1 MKHLSLFICLVIAQW
16 LDAQT
21 TFSYTVYFNTDQH
34 QLSTEAHKILS
45 KAIIDLSGAESYQ
58 IKIQAFT
65 DDEGSNAYNQALG
78 QRRADAVL
86 AYFDSL
92 GLATQNAKLN
102 NYGEQKALADNNTV
116 ENRPKNRRVDVYI
129 QAVFNENFQSLL
141 SKLDHTQTYSYP
153 ISSTKSTCLL
163 THQGTFLMI
172 PAQAFVYANGRP
184 VTEGEVTLQIQEYY
198 GLSDMLM
205 AGLSTSSN
213 HKLLATGGMVNLTAL
228 ARGQELQLG
237 PQKEIGVGMPIRKGQ
252 FDPAMELFLGDKDP
266 HHQDHLNWSP
276 TQRKATSLMAAS
288 GKDLSVDPVG
298 QFAIFRETAIKQ
310 LIKNAVRPKLNPGHR
325 GRTMP
330 LKPQREKIKVD
341 LNFFQK
347 IFPNKKRIEAQK
359 NRIYAKEV
367 KNYQR
372 SLKFFRRDSTYWTK
386 YFQDSL
392 NYVRLYQEA
401 LNGDIQ
407 NYQAALNEANYAAAN
422 REQDQKKMQELY
434 EKGVSSDGQLSQQ
447 TLDRYFFAVN
457 RLGWINCD
465 RFMDTPDNQLT
476 QIAIQDSDSSEER
489 LMLVFPHLPSILALK
504 SKTVQGEY
512 LSDNVPK
519 GMSAKLIGIKVDQGR
534 SMLAVK
540 DIKIGESKQSY
551 SLVYQPKSLKEIQ
564 KVLESID

>member
-1 MKHLSLFICLVIAQW
+1 M
-16 LDAQT
+16 
-21 TFSYTVYFNTDQH
+21 
-34 QLSTEAHKILS
+34 
-45 KAIIDLSGAESYQ
+45 
-58 IKIQAFT
+58 
-65 DDEGSNAYNQALG
+65 
-78 QRRADAVL
+78 
-86 AYFDSL
+86 
-92 GLATQNAKLN
+92 
-102 NYGEQKALADNNTV
+102 
-116 ENRPKNRRVDVYI
+116 
-129 QAVFNENFQSLL
+129 
-141 SKLDHTQTYSYP
+141 
-153 ISSTKSTCLL
+153 
-163 THQGTFLMI
+163 
-172 PAQAFVYANGRP
+172 
-184 VTEGEVTLQIQEYY
+184 
-198 GLSDMLM
+198 
-205 AGLSTSSN
+205 
-213 HKLLATGGMVNLTAL
+213 
-228 ARGQELQLG
+228 
-237 PQKEIGVGMPIRKGQ
+237 
-252 FDPAMELFLGDKDP
+252 
-266 HHQDHLNWSP
+266 
-276 TQRKATSLMAAS
+276 
-288 GKDLSVDPVG
+288 
-298 QFAIFRETAIKQ
+298 
-310 LIKNAVRPKLNPGHR
+310 
-325 GRTMP
+325 
-330 LKPQREKIKVD
+330 
-341 LNFFQK
+341 
-347 IFPNKKRIEAQK
+347 
-359 NRIYAKEV
+359 
-367 KNYQR
+367 
-372 SLKFFRRDSTYWTK
+372 
-386 YFQDSL
+386 